1 MASTMSAVQEQAPA
15 TPALGELPVYRD
27 DIVRTTR
34 SSDDLC
40 LLNYRLQSTLEL
52 EELLRLFAEEVKA
65 QVDVDD
71 VRFERD
77 RTRPAWNIDG
87 RDGARE
93 DSTPAGAGFSVD
105 YPLWLADQYLGRV
118 SFRSRRIFAADE
130 VKRLGSLVVALI
142 YPLRN
147 ALLFWEAGQREPLL
161 SQAAS

>member
-1 MASTMSAVQEQAPA
+1 MGSMIKAVQEDTAVSPRF
-15 TPALGELPVYRD
+15 GELPVDGD

-71 VRFERD
+71 VRFERE
-77 RTRPAWNIDG
+77 RNRPAWTVTGPDA
-87 RDGARE
+87 ARE
-93 DSTPAGAGFSVD
+93 DTAPAGAGFSVD

-130 VKRLGSLVVALI
+130 VHRLGSLVVALI

-161 SQAAS
+161 SRAAS

>member
-1 MASTMSAVQEQAPA
+1 MATTMNALQQQAPA
-15 TPALGELPVYRD
+15 VPGLGDLPVHRD

-34 SSDDLC
+34 SSDELC
-40 LLNYRLQSTLEL
+40 LLNFRLQSTLEL
-52 EELLRLFAEEVKA
+52 EELLRLFADEVKA
-65 QVDVDD
+65 QVAVDD

-77 RTRPAWNIDG
+77 RSRPAWTVDG

-93 DSTPAGAGFSVD
+93 ESTPAGAGFSVD

-118 SFRSRRIFAADE
+118 SFRSRRIFDADE

-147 ALLFWEAGQREPLL
+147 ALLFWDAERREPLARAV
-161 SQAAS
+161 S